1 MIVLLNLIYLSQK
14 VKTLTMANTYT
25 QLFIQIVFAVKG
37 RQSLIPKKHRETL
50 HKYMTT
56 VMQNEKHKLLSIFCM
71 PDHTHILVGLNPDIS
86 ISEMVQDVKRAST
99 NFINDHH
106 LINSHFNWQK
116 GFGAFSYSKKQVP
129 NVIKYILEQ
138 EEHHKK
144 KTFRKEYHEFLELFG
159 IEYDEKYLF
168 DFYD

>member
-1 MIVLLNLIYLSQK
+1 MS
-14 VKTLTMANTYT
+14 NTYT

-37 RQSLIPKKHRETL
+37 RQSLIPKQHQDTL
-50 HKYMTT
+50 HKYMTA
-56 VMQNEKHKLLSIFCM
+56 VIQNDKHKLLSIFCM
-71 PDHTHILVGLNPDIS
+71 PDHTHILVGINPDIS

-99 NFINDHH
+99 NFINDHR
-106 LINSHFNWQK
+106 LIKTHFNWQK

-129 NVIKYILEQ
+129 NVIKYILGQ

-144 KTFRKEYHEFLELFG
+144 KTFQQEYHEFLDLFG

-168 DFYD
+168 EFYD